1 MNLGIV
7 CYPTYGGS
15 GVVAT
20 ELGQEMA
27 RRGHYVHFISYSLP
41 QRLNS
46 FQERVCFHEVEV
58 PTYPLFQYPPYSL
71 ALATKIAEVAEYRK
85 LELLHVHYAI
95 PHATSAFLAREIP
108 PPKSFK
114 IVTTLHGTDITI
126 VGKNPAYLPVAR
138 LSMEQ
143 SDGLTAVSHYLKQ
156 TTIEK
161 LGVTKEIEVI
171 PNFVDIQK
179 FRRKSVPPCPKGA
192 KEKGERVLIHI
203 SNFRPLKRL
212 ADVVEVFYLLQK
224 AIPCQLLLVGDGP
237 ERAKIEQLCRQKGI
251 ISSVHFLGKQNAI
264 TQLLNNSDLMLL
276 PSEIESFGLVALEA
290 MACEVPVIATRVGG
304 LPEVVNH
311 GEVGFLCEVGDIKT
325 MYDYSL
331 MLLQNESLRREM
343 GSKGRKRVLDYFS
356 LKSIVNQ
363 YEQYYISILQKT
375 KAEG

>member
-15 GVVAT
+15 GVIAT

-27 RRGHYVHFISYSLP
+27 RRGHNVHFISYSIP

-46 FQERVCFHEVEV
+46 FQERIFFHEVEI

-108 PPKSFK
+108 PPKRFK
-114 IVTTLHGTDITI
+114 IITTLHGTDITV
-126 VGKNPAYLPVAR
+126 VGKNPSYLPVAR
-138 LSMEQ
+138 LSMQ
-143 SDGLTAVSHYLKQ
+143 KSDGITAVSHYLKQ

-161 LGVTKEIEVI
+161 LGVTKDIEVV
-171 PNFVDIQK
+171 PNFVDTEK
-179 FRRKSVPPCPKGA
+179 FHRESVPLCPRKV
-192 KEKGERVLIHI
+192 KEKGEKVLIHI

-212 ADVVEVFYLLQK
+212 ADVVEVFYLLRE

-237 ERAKIEQLCRQKGI
+237 ERAKTEQLCRQKGI

-290 MACEVPVIATRVGG
+290 MACEVPVIATKVGG
-304 LPEVVNH
+304 LPEVVIH

-331 MLLQNESLRREM
+331 KLLQNESLRREM
-343 GSKGRKRVLDYFS
+343 GLNGRQRVLDYFS
-356 LKSIVNQ
+356 LKSIVER
-363 YEQYYISILQKT
+363 YEQYYIRILQKT
-375 KAEG
+375 EEGR

>member
-15 GVVAT
+15 GVIAT

-27 RRGHYVHFISYSLP
+27 RRGHNVHFISYSIP

-46 FQERVCFHEVEV
+46 FQERIFFHEVEI

-85 LELLHVHYAI
+85 LKLLHVHYAI

-108 PPKSFK
+108 PPKRFK
-114 IVTTLHGTDITI
+114 IITTLHGTDITV
-126 VGKNPAYLPVAR
+126 VGKNPSYLPVAR
-138 LSMEQ
+138 LSMQ
-143 SDGLTAVSHYLKQ
+143 KSDGITAVSHYLKQ

-161 LGVTKEIEVI
+161 LGVTKDIEVV
-171 PNFVDIQK
+171 PNFVDTEK
-179 FRRKSVPPCPKGA
+179 FHRELVPPCPRKA
-192 KEKGERVLIHI
+192 KEKGEKVLIHI

-212 ADVVEVFYLLQK
+212 ADVVEVFYLLQR

-237 ERAKIEQLCRQKGI
+237 ERAKTEQLCRQKGI

-264 TQLLNNSDLMLL
+264 MQLLNNSDLMLL

-290 MACEVPVIATRVGG
+290 MACEVPVIATKVGG
-304 LPEVVNH
+304 LPEVVIH

-331 MLLQNESLRREM
+331 KLLQNEPLRREM

-356 LKSIVNQ
+356 LKSIVEL
-363 YEQYYISILQKT
+363 YEQYYIRILQKT
-375 KAEG
+375 EEGR